1 MMARSRRENA
11 ALGCSDPRGG
21 YIEEALVEQPA
32 IALLAGRGWQVVNAF
47 GEFDHCASR
56 SGLETRAEVAA
67 RLRLTLQR
75 LNPEVP
81 PETITNAVMHRDWFM
96 EGANVFVEIYTDRI
110 EVSSPGGLPKG
121 MKLSDLGHKSVRRID
136 FIEKAGTGIKRIRD
150 EARVQG
156 CPEPLFEETGFVTA
170 TFFPNPE
177 VREQAGAQSPGATE
191 QVGTKPALSRHQV
204 EILKKCQE
212 ERALLEL
219 IAVVG
224 RSDRTKFR
232 RQVLNPLIDA
242 GLIEMTIPDK
252 PRSSKQRYR
261 ITPAGLA
268 VLRNSDKESQA

>member
-1 MMARSRRENA
+1 
-11 ALGCSDPRGG
+11 
-21 YIEEALVEQPA
+21 
-32 IALLAGRGWQVVNAF
+32 
-47 GEFDHCASR
+47 
-56 SGLETRAEVAA
+56 
-67 RLRLTLQR
+67 
-75 LNPEVP
+75 VP
-81 PETITNAVMHRDWFM
+81 PEPITNAVMHRDWFM

-121 MKLSDLGHKSVRRID
+121 MKLSDLGHKSVRRNALIADLLHRID

-177 VREQAGAQSPGATE
+177 VPAQAGAQSPGATE
-191 QVGTKPALSRHQV
+191 QVGTKSALSRHQV
-204 EILKKCQE
+204 EILEKCQE